1 MSSIK
6 IDPGSFRDPS
16 GNIFNHEDKI
26 IRILKKEGTDRLK
39 YFKENDLLNQSISR
53 KFLIESNFI
62 DAKALDLD
70 LDNVEEII
78 EHKKLNYISYPYE
91 WSFDQLKDAALHHLE
106 FHIFLLKNEAT
117 LIDSSAYNIQFDGYK
132 PVFIDILSIKKYQN
146 GEYWKGHKQ
155 FCENFLYPLILK
167 AKKNIDFNN
176 WFRGNLECIKS
187 HEINSLLTLG
197 NKFSYT
203 IFTQVVLLN
212 YLEKKFLG
220 NKEINIEKIKEK
232 NFQKKSYLGLLN
244 QLKNFIISLK
254 VKKNKTVWDDYSINN
269 TYTKNEENLKITIVS
284 EFAEK
289 YKFDKLVDLG
299 CNDGVYSKECLKK
312 GCKFVVGFDYDLNVV
327 NQAYNISKKG
337 KLNFLPLYLDASNP
351 SPNIGWGQ
359 IERKGFIER
368 LNFSGMLALA
378 FEHHLAIAKNI
389 PLDQLV
395 KWLLNIAPKG
405 LIEFVPKSDQT
416 IRKMLLLKGD
426 IFRDY
431 SEENFKNLIL
441 RNAKIV
447 SEKKITESGRKIFEY
462 SK

>member
-1 MSSIK
+1 VSSIK

-78 EHKKLNYISYPYE
+78 EHKKLNYVSYPYE

-106 FHIFLLKNEAT
+106 FHIFLLENEAT

-176 WFRGNLECIKS
+176 WFRGNLEGIKS

-327 NQAYNISKKG
+327 NQAYNISKKE